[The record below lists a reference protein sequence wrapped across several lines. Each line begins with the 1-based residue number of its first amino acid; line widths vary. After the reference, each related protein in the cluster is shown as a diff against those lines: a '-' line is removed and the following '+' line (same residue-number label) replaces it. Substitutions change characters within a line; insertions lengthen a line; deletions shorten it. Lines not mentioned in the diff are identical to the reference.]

1 MRNPFRTLRLRTK
14 LIASYVALGTLVTA
28 LSLVGGHLVQAQ
40 GARER
45 LQRSEILR
53 ATWELGALTN
63 SASEES
69 FSFVLM
75 GEPEEE
81 KRATSKLDAARTAA
95 RDLSSTEA
103 LTPDERATLDMVA
116 AGTQRLRDA
125 AAGVF
130 GDYRRDGVVSAAR
143 YAAYEVEIDG
153 LTDRLAEVRTL
164 AHAENTRSA
173 ARIRRLGDELTML
186 IGLVSIGL
194 AALMGSILSRRA
206 TRPLLKLRD
215 AALAFGAGRVD
226 VRMPTGFDDEI
237 GQLAS
242 AFEEMVKKRQR
253 LEGELRQA
261 QKMEA
266 IGRLAGGVAHDFNN
280 MLSII
285 LGYTS
290 LMLEGRAENDALHE
304 PLVEVKRAGERS
316 ADLTRQLLAFSRQ
329 EALETQIVDVGA
341 VADDTLK
348 MVRRVVGENI
358 EVSAT
363 QAVEPCRAELASGQI
378 EQILMNLVVNA
389 RDAMPRGGR
398 LEIDTRLTTLGAAE
412 AAAREGLEPG
422 RYVVLTVR
430 DNGTGMDPQ
439 TKERIFEPFF
449 TTKEQGKGTG
459 LGLST
464 VFGIVHERGGRIDV
478 ESEPGQGSC
487 FRVILPVAHAVAHI
501 GELEPQTHGP
511 FVSAHAARTVLLVE
525 DEEQVRGLMQRILR
539 QRGYTVIAAR
549 DARGALARSEAYS
562 GPIDLLLSDVMMPGM
577 CGPELAEQLLA
588 RRPLLKVLF
597 MSGYTDAFAP
607 SDLARG
613 AGRVFLQKP
622 ITPDVLDQKIRDM
635 FGVPPDAV
643 ARLEKLAS

>member
-1 MRNPFRTLRLRTK
+1 
-14 LIASYVALGTLVTA
+14 
-28 LSLVGGHLVQAQ
+28 
-40 GARER
+40 
-45 LQRSEILR
+45 
-53 ATWELGALTN
+53 
-63 SASEES
+63 
-69 FSFVLM
+69 
-75 GEPEEE
+75 
-81 KRATSKLDAARTAA
+81 
-95 RDLSSTEA
+95 
-103 LTPDERATLDMVA
+103 
-116 AGTQRLRDA
+116 
-125 AAGVF
+125 
-130 GDYRRDGVVSAAR
+130 
-143 YAAYEVEIDG
+143 
-153 LTDRLAEVRTL
+153 
-164 AHAENTRSA
+164 
-173 ARIRRLGDELTML
+173 
-186 IGLVSIGL
+186 
-194 AALMGSILSRRA
+194 
-206 TRPLLKLRD
+206 
-215 AALAFGAGRVD
+215 
-226 VRMPTGFDDEI
+226 MPTGFDDEI

-266 IGRLAGGVAHDFNN
+266 IGRLAGGIAHDFNN

-290 LMLEGRAENDALHE
+290 LMLEGRAEDDVLHD
-304 PLVEVKRAGERS
+304 PLFEVKRAGERS

-363 QAVEPCRAELASGQI
+363 HALEPCRAELASGQI

-389 RDAMPRGGR
+389 RDAMPRGVR

-422 RYVVLTVR
+422 RYVMLTVR

-487 FRVILPVAHAVAHI
+487 FRMLLPVAHAR
-501 GELEPQTHGP
+501 ELEPQTHRP

-525 DEEQVRGLMQRILR
+525 DEDQVRGLVQRILR

-562 GPIDLLLSDVMMPGM
+562 GSIDLLLSDVMMPGM

-622 ITPDVLDQKIRDM
+622 ITPDVLDQKIQDM
-635 FGVPPDAV
+635 FGVPPNAV

>member
-1 MRNPFRTLRLRTK
+1 MRNPLRALRLQTK
-14 LIASYVALGTLVTA
+14 LIASYVVLGTLVTA

-53 ATWELGALTN
+53 ATWELGALVN
-63 SASEES
+63 SAAEES

-75 GEPEEE
+75 GDPEEE
-81 KRATSKLDAARTAA
+81 KRATSKLDAARTSG

-116 AGTQRLRDA
+116 AGTERLRHA

-130 GDYRRDGVVSAAR
+130 DDYRRDGVVSAAR
-143 YAAYEVEIDG
+143 YAGYEAEIDG
-153 LTDRLAEVRTL
+153 LTDRLAQVRAL
-164 AHAENTRSA
+164 AHAENARSA
-173 ARIRRLGDELTML
+173 ARIRRLCDELTML
-186 IGLVSIGL
+186 IGVVSVGL
-194 AALMGSILSRRA
+194 AAAIGIVLSRRA
-206 TRPLLKLRD
+206 TRPLLELRD

-226 VRMPTGFDDEI
+226 VRMPAGFDDEI

-242 AFEEMVKKRQR
+242 AFEEMVGKRQR

-290 LMLEGRAENDALHE
+290 LMLEGRAEDDALHE

-329 EALETQIVDVGA
+329 EAIETQVFDVGA

-358 EVSAT
+358 EVTAT
-363 QAVEPCRAELASGQI
+363 RAFEPCLAEFASGQI

-398 LEIDTRLTTLGAAE
+398 LEIDTRLTTLGAAD
-412 AAAREGLEPG
+412 AAEHEPLEPG

-430 DNGTGMDPQ
+430 DNGIGMDPQ

-449 TTKEQGKGTG
+449 TTKEQGRGTG

-464 VFGIVHERGGRIDV
+464 VFGIVHERGGRIEV
-478 ESEPGQGSC
+478 ESELGQGSC
-487 FRVILPVAHAVAHI
+487 FRMILPVAHA
-501 GELEPQTHGP
+501 GELGPQTQRAS
-511 FVSAHAARTVLLVE
+511 VSVQAARTVLLVE
-525 DEEQVRGLMQRILR
+525 DEDQVRGLVQRILR
-539 QRGYTVIAAR
+539 KRGYKVIAAR
-549 DARGALARSEAYS
+549 DAREALARSEEYS

-577 CGPELAEQLLA
+577 CGPELADRLLA
-588 RRPLLKVLF
+588 RRPLLKILF
-597 MSGYTDAFAP
+597 MSGYTDAFSP
-607 SDLARG
+607 SDLGRG
-613 AGRVFLQKP
+613 TGRVFLQKP
-622 ITPDVLDQKIRDM
+622 ITPDVLGQKIRDM
-635 FGVPPDAV
+635 FSIPPDAV